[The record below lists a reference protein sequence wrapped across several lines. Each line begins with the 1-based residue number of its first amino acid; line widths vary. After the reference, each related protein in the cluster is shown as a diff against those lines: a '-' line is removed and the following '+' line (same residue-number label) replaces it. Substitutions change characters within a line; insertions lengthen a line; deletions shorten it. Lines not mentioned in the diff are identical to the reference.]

1 MGYQR
6 MNRNEVVV
14 VDIARLEDEEEDG
27 FAGCLL
33 CEGVVLVGP
42 AELRLDEIDCGGE
55 VLHPEGLGLGI
66 GLVADMRHDFR
77 HGNG

>member
-6 MNRNEVVV
+6 MDWNEIVV
-14 VDIARLEDEEEDG
+14 VDVAQLKDKEEDG
-27 FAGCLL
+27 FSRCLL
-33 CEGVVLVGP
+33 CKGVVLVWL

-66 GLVADMRHDFR
+66 GLVAGMRHDFR